1 MTAARGREQLPD
13 TLRAIAMLSV
23 LVVNAIG
30 YGVAP
35 WGPLLGARQ
44 PADSAWA
51 AAAQGLVGAL
61 LQGKGVAMLSFV
73 FGMSLW
79 LAARRRNRA
88 EALQRGLARDRRL
101 LGLGVVHGVFV
112 YFGDILTLYALV
124 SRPLL
129 RRLHMPWRG
138 LRRHLWRALAWALL
152 AKLAWLLVLVGF
164 GADPDPRDVPSFATV
179 RGAWPFLQLNAS
191 SYLLGLATSLVM
203 AGTVT
208 YLCMVCGVAAA
219 RMRLLTH
226 RRWRAALRRF
236 IWRFGLPLLALSA
249 VYGWGCAALAPTHPW
264 RPWIDA
270 LGDFIAI
277 PVAACYLAGLALA
290 AGGGS
295 ARWCGW
301 LSPLG
306 RRTLSLYIGHSLLC
320 VALFSGLG
328 WALAA
333 STLQTVLFCLGLW
346 GLALVAARRSRRR
359 WPLEAWMARR

>member
-1 MTAARGREQLPD
+1 VSAARGREQLPD
-13 TLRAIAMLSV
+13 TLRAVAMLSV

-35 WGPLLGARQ
+35 WGPMLGARQ

-51 AAAQGLVGAL
+51 AMVQGLVGAL
-61 LQGKGVAMLSFV
+61 LLGKGVAMLSFV

-79 LAARRRNRA
+79 LAARRRSRA
-88 EALQRGLARDRRL
+88 EALQRGLARNRRL
-101 LGLGVVHGVFV
+101 LGLGIAHGVFI
-112 YFGDILTLYALV
+112 YFGDILTLYAV
-124 SRPLL
+124 VGRQLL
-129 RRLHMPWRG
+129 RRLHMPWRS

-164 GADPDPRDVPSFATV
+164 GADPDTRDVPSFATV

-191 SYLLGLATSLVM
+191 SYLFGLGASLVM

-208 YLCMVCGVAAA
+208 YLCMLCGVAAA
-219 RMRLLTH
+219 RLRLLTH
-226 RRWRAALRRF
+226 RRWRAALRRCL
-236 IWRFGLPLLALSA
+236 WRCGPPLLALSA
-249 VYGWGCAALAPTHPW
+249 VYGWGCAALAPTHAW
-264 RPWIDA
+264 RSWIDA

-290 AGGGS
+290 SGGGS

-301 LSPLG
+301 FSPLG
-306 RRTLSLYIGHSLLC
+306 RRTLSLYMAHSLLC

-328 WALAA
+328 WAVAA

-346 GLALVAARRSRRR
+346 LVALAAARHSHGP

>member
-1 MTAARGREQLPD
+1 
-13 TLRAIAMLSV
+13 MLSV

-30 YGVAP
+30 YAAAP
-35 WGPLLGARQ
+35 WGPMLGVRA

-51 AAAQGLVGAL
+51 ALAQGLVGAL

-79 LAARRRNRA
+79 LAARRRSRA
-88 EALQRGLARDRRL
+88 EALQRGLARNRRL

-138 LRRHLWRALAWALL
+138 LRRHLRRALAWALL
-152 AKLAWLLVLVGF
+152 TKLAWLLVLVGL
-164 GADPDPRDVPSFATV
+164 GADPDTSSVPSFASIQ
-179 RGAWPFLQLNAS
+179 GAWPFLRLNAG
-191 SYLLGLATSLVM
+191 SYAFGLATSLAM

-208 YLCMVCGVAAA
+208 YLCMLCGAAAA
-219 RMRLLTH
+219 RLRLLTH
-226 RRWRAALRRF
+226 RRWRPALRRF
-236 IWRFGLPLLALSA
+236 LWRAGPLLLALSA
-249 VYGWGCAALAPTHPW
+249 AYGWGCATLAPTHPW
-264 RPWIDA
+264 RPWLDA
-270 LGDFIAI
+270 LGDVIAI
-277 PVAACYLAGLALA
+277 PMAACYLAALALA
-290 AGGGS
+290 SHGGR

-301 LSPLG
+301 FGPLG
-306 RRTLSLYIGHSLLC
+306 QRTLSLYIGHSLLC

-328 WALAA
+328 GALAA

-346 GLALVAARRSRRR
+346 LLALAAARRSQRR

>member
-1 MTAARGREQLPD
+1 MTAARARDRLAD
-13 TLRAIAMLSV
+13 TLRALAMLSV

-30 YGVAP
+30 YAAAP
-35 WGPLLGARQ
+35 WGPMLGVRA
-44 PADSAWA
+44 PADSMA
-51 AAAQGLVGAL
+51 AALTQGLVGAL

-79 LAARRRNRA
+79 LAARRLGRQPAR
-88 EALQRGLARDRRL
+88 QRGLARNRRL

-129 RRLHMPWRG
+129 RRLHMPWRS
-138 LRRHLWRALAWALL
+138 LHRHLGRALFWALL
-152 AKLAWLLVLVGF
+152 TKFAWLLVLVGF
-164 GADPDPRDVPSFATV
+164 GADPDTSSVPSFATV
-179 RGAWPFLQLNAS
+179 QGAWPFLQLNAG
-191 SYLLGLATSLVM
+191 SYAFALATSLVM

-219 RMRLLTH
+219 RLRLLTH
-226 RRWRAALRRF
+226 RRWRPALRRWL
-236 IWRFGLPLLALSA
+236 WRGGPLLLALGA
-249 VYGWGCAALAPTHPW
+249 VYGWGCATLAPTDPL

-270 LGDFIAI
+270 LGDLTAI
-277 PVAACYLAGLALA
+277 PWAACYVAALALA
-290 AGGGS
+290 SGGGRAS
-295 ARWCGW
+295 WCGW
-301 LSPLG
+301 FAPLG
-306 RRTLSLYIGHSLLC
+306 QRTLSLYIGHSLLC

-333 STLQTVLFCLGLW
+333 STLQTVLCAVGLW
-346 GLALVAARRSRRR
+346 ALALVAARRSRGR